1 LSHIANERIGTAQE
15 LSKLK
20 IISICPLCPEQDIKD
35 LLRAAGYEVTLRSVT
50 GTLNLVESLSW
61 KPDVI
66 LCDESLGEAGITR
79 TIHLLCERGSTA
91 SIIVLPDNPLD
102 AEQVLRF
109 FRAGVRDVVN
119 RDRLDDLVPAIQRA
133 TDFQQHSTD
142 DQKSLDRIEQL
153 EELWRLG
160 QEAGKIAIWKWHNDE
175 DRLEFSE
182 NFSPLFG
189 LPRGELTSRGYMNLE
204 QFTFLFHPADMNSLS
219 TMIRDCVRLKEPFHH
234 EVRSVYPDDSLHW
247 ILIRGDVNLDHNGRV
262 IGIHGIAQDI
272 NERKQVQLALLD
284 SEERFR
290 SFMDNSK
297 CVAFMKARSGRYVY
311 VNQAFRESLRPSQE
325 IIGKTDH
332 DVYTEQIFKPIRDRD
347 NSIWESGE
355 TWTGIEDV
363 PIANGEVRHWWVVK
377 FLFHNSI
384 GEQYLGGWATDL
396 TDRIKVEEDA
406 RVLLDELAHA
416 ARLATV
422 GQLVSELT
430 HELNQPL
437 YAVGNFSSA
446 CLNVLKDI
454 KFDHPDVLD
463 WLTQIQSQVRRMDEI
478 IRRSSGFTSKSKAD
492 FQLCDIKELI
502 YECIDLVSIRYRKEP
517 CRILYDFAPEIP
529 LVKANALQ
537 LQQVFINLISNALES
552 LQEIAANERE
562 LIIKAH
568 QPTAGTVLIQVED
581 NGPGIPPEVMSRIF
595 EPFFSTKTR
604 GMGLGLPISKSI
616 INSHGGELSVS
627 ARSPRGVMFKILLPI
642 QAKVGEYVSS

>member
-1 LSHIANERIGTAQE
+1 MSYIANKRVGTDQD
-15 LSKLK
+15 LTQIKV
-20 IISICPLCPEQDIKD
+20 ISICPLCPEQDIKD
-35 LLRAAGYEVTLRSVT
+35 LLQAAGFSVSIKNVS
-50 GTLNLVESLSW
+50 GAMNLAESLPW
-61 KPDVI
+61 KPDII
-66 LCDESLGEAGITR
+66 LCDESIGDAGITR
-79 TIHLLCERGSTA
+79 TLHLLCERGSTA
-91 SIIVLPDNPLD
+91 SIIVLPNHPLD
-102 AEQVLRF
+102 SEQIVRY
-109 FRAGVRDVVN
+109 FRAGVRDVVQ
-119 RDRLDDLVPAIQRA
+119 RDRLEDLVPAFQRA
-133 TDFQQHSTD
+133 TEFQQHSND

-160 QEAGKIAIWKWHNDE
+160 QEAGKIAIWKWHNVE

-189 LPRGELTSRGYMNLE
+189 LPRGELASRGYMTLE
-204 QFTFLFHPADMNSLS
+204 QFTFLFLPADMNSLS

-234 EVRSVYPDDSLHW
+234 EVRSVYPDGSLHW
-247 ILIRGDVNLDHNGRV
+247 LLIRGDVNLDHHGHV
-262 IGIHGIAQDI
+262 MGIHGIAQDI

-297 CVAFMKARSGRYVY
+297 CVAFMKSRSGRYAY

-325 IIGKTDH
+325 IIGKTDL
-332 DVYTEQIFKPIRDRD
+332 DVYQEHIFKPLRERDE
-347 NSIWESGE
+347 SIWESGH

-377 FLFHNSI
+377 FLFNSSV
-384 GEQYLGGWATDL
+384 GEQYLGGWAMDM

-454 KFDHPDVLD
+454 QFEHPDVFD
-463 WLTQIQSQVRRMDEI
+463 WLAQIQTQVRRMDEI
-478 IRRSSGFTSKSKAD
+478 IRRSSGFTSKSKTD
-492 FQLCDIKELI
+492 FQLCDVKELI
-502 YECIDLVSIRYRKEP
+502 HECIDLVSIRYRKEP
-517 CRILYDFAPEIP
+517 CRILYDFADLP

-562 LIIKAH
+562 LLIKAS
-568 QPTAGTVLIQVED
+568 QPTPDTVLVQVED
-581 NGPGIPPEVMSRIF
+581 NGPGIAPEVMPRVF

-627 ARSPRGVMFKILLPI
+627 ARTPRGVIFQILLPI
-642 QAKVGEYVSS
+642 QAKVGEYVSG